1 MDKLVH
7 ICVVGRHDIGQGRPQ
22 GLYPQW
28 WAVLSNVYEPI
39 ELCKSFITCYVGFK
53 VLEITKK
60 RQINVSPVESE
71 YDIWSREY
79 MRGQEMAQI
88 ASLLADTLM

>member
-53 VLEITKK
+53 VL
-60 RQINVSPVESE
+60 
-71 YDIWSREY
+71 
-79 MRGQEMAQI
+79 
-88 ASLLADTLM
+88 